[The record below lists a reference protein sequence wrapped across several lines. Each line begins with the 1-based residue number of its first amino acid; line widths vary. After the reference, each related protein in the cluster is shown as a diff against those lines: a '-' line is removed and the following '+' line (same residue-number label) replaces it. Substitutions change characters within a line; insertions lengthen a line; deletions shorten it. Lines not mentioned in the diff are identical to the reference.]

1 MYYTYLGAMHAPNGR
16 FPQRRGRRLGRGG
29 PLARKVTMASLGRK
43 SSGVKYDTAGKHVGR
58 GQLNPH
64 DEAAR
69 VNVLA
74 ALADLFNGRAGS
86 PADTDATP
94 HQIAAHAAELARA
107 SAASLFL
114 YDEAG
119 DFTRG
124 GYVGLS
130 THSTHELE
138 KLGRTDWVTQYLAG
152 NRRPLVLEIVPGER
166 QPSPIQKLA
175 VAEGMVMI
183 VAVPLVISS
192 RLLGLLILY
201 HSKSRSYSATDF
213 DFLRIFSGFV
223 SLYLANSSLEL
234 SRKWERRAQD
244 RFLEALGHE
253 LCTPLT
259 SILGFTQIVRK
270 RLSDGGHS
278 ESRVRD

>member
-94 HQIAAHAAELARA
+94 HQIAPHAAALPPGP
-107 SAASLFL
+107 AAPLFP
-114 YDEAG
+114 
-119 DFTRG
+119 FRQG
-124 GYVGLS
+124 GV
-130 THSTHELE
+130 
-138 KLGRTDWVTQYLAG
+138 
-152 NRRPLVLEIVPGER
+152 
-166 QPSPIQKLA
+166 
-175 VAEGMVMI
+175 
-183 VAVPLVISS
+183 
-192 RLLGLLILY
+192 
-201 HSKSRSYSATDF
+201 
-213 DFLRIFSGFV
+213 FS
-223 SLYLANSSLEL
+223 
-234 SRKWERRAQD
+234 
-244 RFLEALGHE
+244 
-253 LCTPLT
+253 C
-259 SILGFTQIVRK
+259 
-270 RLSDGGHS
+270 
-278 ESRVRD
+278 